1 MPDIRTPKT
10 NQASKAG
17 TKNLIIQERDKKLLE
32 ALALLKLIDRKQA
45 AVIARFNSL
54 TRVNSRL
61 LKLTR
66 AGLLKRFFFVGELGG
81 KKAIYSLSKKG
92 AALIGVP
99 PSVSSR
105 PQDSLV
111 IADRAVAHTL
121 AISHVYCAAMCSP
134 AASAKVENWQFIWK
148 TISPAIRIIPDAYFQ
163 IQTDNMVR
171 PMFLEVDLGTEGLPV
186 WNKKV
191 SEYLQLAASGEFERL
206 FSFPRFAVLVVTASE
221 RRMHSLRKE
230 TAKATSKLLYFSTLH
245 RIEQQGFWSQ
255 VWFRP
260 EGNEAQ
266 SLI

>member
-1 MPDIRTPKT
+1 MPDIQAPHQ
-10 NQASKAG
+10 NQVSKIG
-17 TKNLIIQERDKKLLE
+17 TEKIIIQERDKKLLE

-45 AVIARFNSL
+45 AQIARFNSL

-66 AGLLKRFFFVGELGG
+66 AGILKRFFFVGALGG
-81 KKAIYSLSKKG
+81 KRAIYSLSKEG
-92 AALIGVP
+92 AALLGIP
-99 PSVSSR
+99 PPASSR
-105 PQDSLV
+105 PQDSLL

-121 AISHVYCAAMCSP
+121 VISQVYCAGLRNS
-134 AASAKVENWQFIWK
+134 ASGATIQNWEFPWK
-148 TISPAIRIIPDAYFQ
+148 TISPNIRIIPDAYFQ
-163 IQTDNMVR
+163 IQTSDVTR

-191 SEYLQLAASGEFERL
+191 TAYHQLAASGEFERL

-230 TAKATSKLLYFSTLH
+230 TAQATSKLFYFSTLH
-245 RIEQQGFWSQ
+245 QIEHQGFWSK
-255 VWFRP
+255 VWLRP
-260 EGNEAQ
+260 DGDDLQ